1 LSTLG
6 IIVTIAAFA
15 AIIVFHEFGHFVIA
29 KLARIPVYEF
39 ALGFGRP
46 VLLAFKW
53 HGTQY
58 SLRPVP
64 VGGFVR
70 IAGMEPDEDVPN
82 GFDKK
87 STITRVGV
95 IAAGAG
101 MNFVLAIIIFWIM
114 GLVFGSVTGVTS
126 RIARVLPNTPA
137 ATAGL
142 QPGDVLVSAT
152 AVAAEA
158 SPLAVRTV
166 PAPAHPMKLEALR
179 AAILSHP
186 DQPIELIAK
195 RGKSYLALRIVPA
208 AEKQQELRPVGG
220 RPLEPDLLT
229 GFLRRLGVVVPTGKS
244 RLVTTTVGRVG
255 VVFTDVR
262 KPNGLVKSVRDG
274 FVGVYETT
282 SALVGALLGTL
293 LGRLPAAVGG
303 PVQVGEMMTE
313 SFSLGWSQFLWLAA
327 FISVNIGVINLLP
340 IPALDGSRI
349 VFLVIEGIRRR
360 PLDRRKEAIVH
371 LVGFALLL
379 VLLALVTFKDIVQI
393 VSKHNG

>member
-1 LSTLG
+1 
-6 IIVTIAAFA
+6 VTIAAFA
-15 AIIVFHEFGHFVIA
+15 AIIVFHEFGHFIIA

-46 VLLAFKW
+46 VLLAFTW

-58 SLRPVP
+58 SIRPVP
-64 VGGFVR
+64 IGGFVR

-87 STITRVGV
+87 PTITRVGV

-101 MNFVLAIIIFWIM
+101 MNLVLAIIIFWIM
-114 GLVFGSVTGVTS
+114 GLAFGRITGQTT
-126 RIARVLPNTPA
+126 RIARVLANTPA
-137 ATAGL
+137 AAAGL
-142 QPGDVLVSAT
+142 QPGDVLLSVTPVPAGP
-152 AVAAEA
+152 ER
-158 SPLAVRTV
+158 LAVKSV
-166 PAPAHPMKLEALR
+166 PAPPHPMKLEALR
-179 AAILSHP
+179 AAIVSRP
-186 DQPIELIAK
+186 DKPIELVAK

-208 AEKQQELRPVGG
+208 AVKQQDLRPVGK
-220 RPLEPDLLT
+220 RPPKPGLLT
-229 GFLRRLGVVVPTGKS
+229 RLLARLGVPVPTGKS
-244 RLVTTTVGRVG
+244 RLITTTEGRIG
-255 VVFTDVR
+255 VVFTDIR
-262 KPNGLVKSVRDG
+262 KPNGFLNSVRDG
-274 FVGVYETT
+274 FVGVYATT
-282 SALVGALLGTL
+282 SVLVGALLGTV

-313 SFSLGWSQFLWLAA
+313 SFQLGWSQFLWLSA
-327 FISVNIGVINLLP
+327 FISVNIGVFNLLP

-349 VFLVIEGIRRR
+349 VFLIIERIRRR

-379 VLLALVTFKDIVQI
+379 VLLALVTFKDIAQI